1 MVEDAPAGIRAGVAA
16 GCKVIGLATSHSIDR
31 VAAAGAHWI
40 VKDLESV
47 KFDKDA
53 GTGKLRVK
61 ISNAL
66 IAESH

>member
-1 MVEDAPAGIRAGVAA
+1 MVEDAPAGIRAGVEA

-31 VAAAGAHWI
+31 VVAAGAHWI

-47 KFDKDA
+47 KFDQDA
-53 GTGKLRVK
+53 GMGRLTVK

-66 IAESH
+66 LVEGR